1 MHYFTLIKNYTFVP
15 FVPVWSTPII
25 YNLIW
30 SATLKVF
37 IQELGL
43 LKYNC
48 FKLFLFLK
56 LNIYFYIPLH
66 IFYSSCA
73 FTDIVVNEYHKTSWS
88 STWEFSHVG
97 GECKK
102 FVLFQ
107 WSVSILFVESCGEL
121 DIILTR
127 IIPAKMIDNTQT
139 SNKKNTK
146 WKQRVRIFKY
156 ITSFYFEY
164 LGHMTSSI
172 FERLDKQIQSVR

>member
-1 MHYFTLIKNYTFVP
+1 MPHYRFSFKSWVC
-15 FVPVWSTPII
+15 SSII
-25 YNLIW
+25 VL
-30 SATLKVF
+30 S
-37 IQELGL
+37 
-43 LKYNC
+43 
-48 FKLFLFLK
+48 
-56 LNIYFYIPLH
+56 YFYFWNWTFIFTFLSTF
-66 IFYSSCA
+66 FYSSCA
-73 FTDIVVNEYHKTSWS
+73 FTGIVVNEYHKTSWS

-127 IIPAKMIDNTQT
+127 IIPAKWLITHKHWT
-139 SNKKNTK
+139 KNTK

>member
-25 YNLIW
+25 DNLIW
-30 SATLKVF
+30 SATLY
-37 IQELGL
+37 IQELSL

-139 SNKKNTK
+139 SNKKTLNESSVYVYSIILPHFILNILVT
-146 WKQRVRIFKY
+146 WRHQ
-156 ITSFYFEY
+156 Y
-164 LGHMTSSI
+164 LNGSTNISS
-172 FERLDKQIQSVR
+172 L

>member
-1 MHYFTLIKNYTFVP
+1 MPHYRFSFKSWVR
-15 FVPVWSTPII
+15 SSII
-25 YNLIW
+25 VL
-30 SATLKVF
+30 S
-37 IQELGL
+37 
-43 LKYNC
+43 
-48 FKLFLFLK
+48 
-56 LNIYFYIPLH
+56 YFYFWNWTFIFTFLSTF
-66 IFYSSCA
+66 FYSSCA
-73 FTDIVVNEYHKTSWS
+73 FTGIVVNEYHKTCWS

>member
-1 MHYFTLIKNYTFVP
+1 MPHYRFSFKSWVC
-15 FVPVWSTPII
+15 SSII
-25 YNLIW
+25 VL
-30 SATLKVF
+30 S
-37 IQELGL
+37 
-43 LKYNC
+43 
-48 FKLFLFLK
+48 
-56 LNIYFYIPLH
+56 YFYFWNWTFIFTFLSTF
-66 IFYSSCA
+66 FYSSCA

-139 SNKKNTK
+139 SNKKKTLNESSVYVYSNILPHFILNILVT
-146 WKQRVRIFKY
+146 WRHQ
-156 ITSFYFEY
+156 Y
-164 LGHMTSSI
+164 LNGSTNKSS
-172 FERLDKQIQSVR
+172 L

>member
-1 MHYFTLIKNYTFVP
+1 MHYFTLIKNYMFVP

-66 IFYSSCA
+66 IFFIVLVHLLILLSMNIIRLVDLVPENLATWVENARSSSCSNGVCLFSSLKA
-73 FTDIVVNEYHKTSWS
+73 VVN
-88 STWEFSHVG
+88 
-97 GECKK
+97 
-102 FVLFQ
+102 L
-107 WSVSILFVESCGEL
+107 
-121 DIILTR
+121 
-127 IIPAKMIDNTQT
+127 
-139 SNKKNTK
+139 
-146 WKQRVRIFKY
+146 
-156 ITSFYFEY
+156 TSFSPV
-164 LGHMTSSI
+164 SSLQKWLI
-172 FERLDKQIQSVR
+172 THKHRTKKH

>member
-1 MHYFTLIKNYTFVP
+1 MHYFTLIKNYMFVP

-66 IFYSSCA
+66 IF
-73 FTDIVVNEYHKTSWS
+73 
-88 STWEFSHVG
+88 
-97 GECKK
+97 
-102 FVLFQ
+102 L
-107 WSVSILFVESCGEL
+107 
-121 DIILTR
+121 
-127 IIPAKMIDNTQT
+127 
-139 SNKKNTK
+139 
-146 WKQRVRIFKY
+146 
-156 ITSFYFEY
+156 
-164 LGHMTSSI
+164 
-172 FERLDKQIQSVR
+172 

>member
-56 LNIYFYIPLH
+56 LNIYFYIPFH
-66 IFYSSCA
+66 IFFFSSCA
-73 FTDIVVNEYHKTSWS
+73 FTGIVVNEYHKTSWS

-139 SNKKNTK
+139 SNKKTLNESSVYVYSNILPHFILNILVT
-146 WKQRVRIFKY
+146 WRHQ
-156 ITSFYFEY
+156 Y
-164 LGHMTSSI
+164 LNGSTNKSS
-172 FERLDKQIQSVR
+172 L

>member
-1 MHYFTLIKNYTFVP
+1 MHYFTIIKNYMFVP

-66 IFYSSCA
+66 IFFIVLVHLLILLSMNIIRLVDLVPENLATWVENARSSSCSNGVCLFSSLKA
-73 FTDIVVNEYHKTSWS
+73 VVN
-88 STWEFSHVG
+88 
-97 GECKK
+97 
-102 FVLFQ
+102 L
-107 WSVSILFVESCGEL
+107 
-121 DIILTR
+121 
-127 IIPAKMIDNTQT
+127 
-139 SNKKNTK
+139 
-146 WKQRVRIFKY
+146 
-156 ITSFYFEY
+156 TSFSPVSSLQKWLITHKHRTKKTLNESSGYVYSNILPHFILNILVTWRHQY
-164 LGHMTSSI
+164 LNGSTNKSS
-172 FERLDKQIQSVR
+172 L